1 MTKKFINNYFEEY
14 KKVFLYKDVPKYII
28 ELKNLLIKTRVNKAK
43 VIIAGNG
50 GSASIASH
58 LSVDL
63 TKQAKIR
70 TINFNEANLITCFA
84 NDFGYENW
92 LSKSLE
98 YYSDKNDMIIL
109 ISSSGKSK
117 NILNAA
123 KFAIKQKL
131 KIVTFTG
138 FERENPLK
146 KLGTINFWVD
156 SKSYNIIENTHQI
169 WLTILCDLII
179 GKREYLA

>member
-1 MTKKFINNYFEEY
+1 MVFLRKNMTKKFINNYFEEY
-14 KKVFLYKDVPKYII
+14 KKVFLYKDVPKYIL
-28 ELKNLLIKTRVNKAK
+28 ELRNSLIKIRDKNAK

-98 YYSDKNDMIIL
+98 YYADKDDLVIL
-109 ISSSGKSK
+109 ISSSGIS
-117 NILNAA
+117 
-123 KFAIKQKL
+123 
-131 KIVTFTG
+131 
-138 FERENPLK
+138 
-146 KLGTINFWVD
+146 
-156 SKSYNIIENTHQI
+156 
-169 WLTILCDLII
+169 
-179 GKREYLA
+179 